1 VLAFQNG
8 SNGRAP
14 NLKTQ
19 FEQFALEFA
28 RAPPWVLSGQ
38 AYDQRFE
45 FRRDPRPA
53 YSWLALKSP
62 LAAHELP
69 MPPQHGFRREQNE
82 ALTEQSARVLGPMD
96 EFRDEKNQRQ
106 FLPPGEAWWAGL
118 FPLQDAKLI
127 PQQEDLQIFFAIR
140 PSA

>member
-1 VLAFQNG
+1 MSSELPVNRKCQQGFWPQHSA
-8 SNGRAP
+8 R
-14 NLKTQ
+14 
-19 FEQFALEFA
+19 ALEFA
-28 RAPPWVLSGQ
+28 IAPPWVLSGQ
-38 AYDQRFE
+38 ADDQGFKVHC
-45 FRRDPRPA
+45 DSRP
-53 YSWLALKSP
+53 SRSCLALKRP
-62 LAAHELP
+62 LTAHQLP